1 MIVQPYVFEGLSS
14 DDEPVVM
21 TGITPAMSFT
31 RDVAMFT
38 VGLIVGATVVV
49 AVALA

>member
-38 VGLIVGATVVV
+38 VGLIVGAVLV
-49 AVALA
+49 AGLTLA